1 MSKFDFI
8 NEPPFRDS
16 LERDYSEMQNCL
28 KNEAWKGAQVLAGSI
43 VEALIVDHIIA
54 TKVSIPNSKDPLR
67 LELSEAVA
75 ISRNNK
81 SITDRTADLCSV
93 VRSYR
98 NLIHPGRQIRL
109 DEPQPTQQSA
119 QIASTLVELI
129 IEDLANARRVIFGLT
144 AEQIVA
150 KLENDHNSITLL
162 PHILKEIHKD
172 EVERILSGV
181 LTSRYFYL
189 DDMIANTD
197 DESSYSAI
205 VTSENRLARGFR
217 IILNSAP
224 DDIKQKAAA
233 RFLAILKNEGGS
245 YSDTYAESFFSA
257 GDIKYLPV
265 KDQPIVKEYLF
276 SKLPPT
282 YDSDTA
288 KRAQSLSI
296 YVEPS
301 NINVWTDPFVRA
313 IVSDKIHPDQKQA
326 IRKSF
331 LDSQTSL
338 TTEAKKALDDR
349 LSAWKSQFSRPNQVG
364 EAEQLKTMQSDVAL
378 VRLLWH

>member
-1 MSKFDFI
+1 MMNLSQLSRAPKLLL
-8 NEPPFRDS
+8 RWLS
-16 LERDYSEMQNCL
+16 LLL
-28 KNEAWKGAQVLAGSI
+28 K
-43 VEALIVDHIIA
+43 
-54 TKVSIPNSKDPLR
+54 
-67 LELSEAVA
+67 
-75 ISRNNK
+75 ISRM
-81 SITDRTADLCSV
+81 
-93 VRSYR
+93 
-98 NLIHPGRQIRL
+98 H
-109 DEPQPTQQSA
+109 
-119 QIASTLVELI
+119 VELFL
-129 IEDLANARRVIFGLT
+129 DLPPNRSLQNSRH
-144 AEQIVA
+144 
-150 KLENDHNSITLL
+150 DHNSITLL

-257 GDIKYLPV
+257 GDIRYLPV

-301 NINVWTDPFVRA
+301 NINV
-313 IVSDKIHPDQKQA
+313 SGLIHLLERLCQTKYIQIKNKQ
-326 IRKSF
+326 SENLF
-331 LDSQTSL
+331 SDSQTSL